1 MQLLKK
7 LDAVVKNTEL
17 EIVKGAKR
25 KRAQNFKHFIEQ
37 ILIHYK
43 FLIVKSEIMKKNIFS
58 LALALVFGATINAST
73 PIDGEKKTVNTETSK
88 VTWKAYKVTGSH
100 TGTVQL
106 NSGSLEFA
114 EGKLTGGEFEVN
126 MTTLI
131 STDLEG
137 EYKGKLEGHLKSDDF
152 FGVATHPTSTL
163 VFTKVTPSGKNSYEV
178 TGDLTIKGITK
189 PVTFDVSIYGSKA
202 TATLKVDRALYNVK
216 YGSGSFFENLGD
228 KTIYDEFDLVVD
240 LEF

>member
-1 MQLLKK
+1 
-7 LDAVVKNTEL
+7 
-17 EIVKGAKR
+17 
-25 KRAQNFKHFIEQ
+25 
-37 ILIHYK
+37 
-43 FLIVKSEIMKKNIFS
+43 MKKNVIS
-58 LALALVFGATINAST
+58 LALALVFGTALQAGN
-73 PIDGEKKTVNTETSK
+73 PVDGEKKTVKTETST

-100 TGTVQL
+100 TGTVNL
-106 NSGSLEFA
+106 NSGSLEF
-114 EGKLTGGEFEVN
+114 EDGKLTGGDFEVD
-126 MTTLI
+126 MTSLI

-152 FGVATHPTSTL
+152 FGVETHPTSKL
-163 VFTKVTPSGKNSYEV
+163 VFTKVKASGKNSYEV

-189 PVTFDVSIYGSKA
+189 AITFDVSIYGSKA
-202 TATLKVDRALYNVK
+202 TATLKVDRAEYNVR